1 MKYDPYA
8 AAYNAITNCTR
19 DDVTPQQIE
28 ALLRTGDGPG
38 HLVRGLFEGCA
49 METLERLAM
58 HCGLSSAGLRQAMRT
73 ARARHGAAN
82 ADLMAEDERAA

>member
-8 AAYNAITNCTR
+8 AAYNAITNGTR
-19 DDVTPQQIE
+19 DEVTPQQIE
-28 ALLRTGDGPG
+28 AMLRAGDGPG
-38 HLVRGLFEGCA
+38 HLVCGLFEDCS

-58 HCGLSSAGLRQAMRT
+58 HCGLSPSGLRQAMRT

-82 ADLMAEDERAA
+82 ADLIAQDERAV